1 MPTDYQP
8 FAEVISEGQDNGATI
23 TADDSFALE
32 PARFAGKVTSVSYIP
47 EAASTGDNTNKR
59 TYTLVNKKQDGSGT
73 TVIATLDLVTG
84 VNLVAFDEK
93 PATLSATPADLVVA
107 QGDVLAW
114 VSTHTASGLVDPGGA
129 VVVKGNRAQA

>member
-8 FAEVISEGQDNGATI
+8 FSEVVAQGQDLGVTI
-23 TADDSFALE
+23 AADDSFALE
-32 PARFAGKVTSVSYIP
+32 PARFTGKVTGVTYTP

-59 TYTLVNKKQDGSGT
+59 VYTLVNKGASGSGT

-93 PATLSATPADLVVA
+93 AATLTVTAADLLVTK
-107 QGDVLAW
+107 GDVLAW
-114 VSTHTASGLVDPGGA
+114 VSTHAASGLVDPGGTIK
-129 VVVKGNRAQA
+129 VLGNRAQS